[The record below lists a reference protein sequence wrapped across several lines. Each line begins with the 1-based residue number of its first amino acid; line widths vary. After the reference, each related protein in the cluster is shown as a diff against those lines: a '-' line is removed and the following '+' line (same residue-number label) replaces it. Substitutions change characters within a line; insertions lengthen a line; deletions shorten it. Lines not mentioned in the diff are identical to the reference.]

1 MSVLLRMA
9 QKKQLLAGIDVG
21 TTKICSVCARVEDGK
36 LEVLGTGWAPSRG
49 LKKGVVVNL
58 SETIDSVKASLEE
71 AEKQAQVAVQ
81 SAYVSV
87 GGAYIRGI
95 NSAGETEVHNKDGEI
110 TSEDINRAVSA
121 ATSLDLGEDY
131 QVIHRLTRD
140 FNVDGLEGVIDPL
153 GLNGHH
159 LSVSMHLV
167 LNASAVVQN
176 IVNAVNKAGVLVDGV
191 VMQQLASSEAVLSS
205 DEKEL
210 GTILVDI
217 GGGTTDV
224 AVYNRGSICHSEVL
238 PIGGDLVTK
247 DIAIGI
253 RAPLQEAEELKRSA
267 GSVFPES
274 VPAEELIEVTEVGSG
289 CRRTLSRRR
298 LCEIIR
304 ARCDEI
310 LKAVERTIQQ
320 VGVDKELVTGLVM
333 TGGGSLVDGV
343 VDRAEQMLGLSVRVG
358 YPVNVVA
365 RDSPVFHPSYST
377 ALGLL
382 KYTQNVQSPVV
393 AKPVKAQGARPRDA
407 RIRMKSWLLQK
418 IG

>member
-1 MSVLLRMA
+1 MSVSLRMA

-21 TTKICSVCARVEDGK
+21 TTKICSIFARVEDRK
-36 LEVLGTGWAPSRG
+36 IEILGAGWAASRG

-71 AEKQAQVAVQ
+71 AEKQAQMVVQ

-87 GGAYIRGI
+87 GGAYIKGI

-110 TSEDINRAVSA
+110 TGEDVNRAVSA
-121 ATSLDLGEDY
+121 AASLDLGEDY

-140 FNVDGLEGVIDPL
+140 FNVDGHDGVVNPL
-153 GLNGHH
+153 GMNGRH

-217 GGGTTDV
+217 GGGTTDI

-253 RAPLQEAEELKRSA
+253 KAPLQEAEELKRSA

-274 VPAEELIEVTEVGSG
+274 VPEEELIEVTEVGSG
-289 CRRTLSRRR
+289 RRRTLSRRR

-333 TGGGSLVDGV
+333 TGGGSLLDGV

-365 RDSPVFHPSYST
+365 HDSPVFHPAYST

-382 KYTQNVQSPVV
+382 KYTQDVQSPVV
-393 AKPVKAQGARPRDA
+393 AKPVEAQGARSRGT
-407 RIRMKSWLLQK
+407 RIRMKSWLLEK

>member
-1 MSVLLRMA
+1 MA
-9 QKKQLLAGIDVG
+9 QKKQVLTGIDVG
-21 TTKICSVCARVEDGK
+21 TTKICSVCARIEDQK
-36 LEVLGTGWAPSRG
+36 IEILGTGWASSRG

-71 AEKQAQVAVQ
+71 AEKQAQMAVQ

-95 NSAGETEVHNKDGEI
+95 NSAGETKVHNKDGEI
-110 TSEDINRAVSA
+110 TGEDVHRAVSA
-121 ATSLDLGEDY
+121 ATALDLGDDY

-140 FNVDGLEGVIDPL
+140 FNVDGNGGVINPL
-153 GLNGHH
+153 GLNGRH

-176 IVNAVNKAGVLVDGV
+176 IVNAINRAGVLVDGV

-217 GGGTTDV
+217 GGGTTDI
-224 AVYNRGSICHSEVL
+224 ALYNRGSIWHSEVL

-247 DIAIGI
+247 DVAIGI
-253 RAPLQEAEELKRSA
+253 RAPLQEAEQLKRSA

-274 VPAEELIEVTEVGSG
+274 VPAEELVEVTEVGSG
-289 CRRTLSRRR
+289 RRRTLSRRR
-298 LCEIIR
+298 LCEIIQ
-304 ARCDEI
+304 ARFDEI
-310 LKAVERTIQQ
+310 LRAVEKTIQQ
-320 VGVDKELVTGLVM
+320 VGLDKELVTGLVM
-333 TGGGSLVDGV
+333 TGGGSLLDGV

-358 YPVNVVA
+358 YPVNVIA
-365 RDSPVFHPSYST
+365 HDSPVFHPAYST

-382 KYTQNVQSPVV
+382 KYTQNVQSPIV
-393 AKPVKAQGARPRDA
+393 AKPMEGQGARPRDT
-407 RIRMKSWLLQK
+407 RIRMKSWLLEK

>member
-1 MSVLLRMA
+1 MCKPAIRFECLASYGT
-9 QKKQLLAGIDVG
+9 KKQLLAGIDVG
-21 TTKICSVCARVEDGK
+21 TTKICSVCAGVEDGK

-71 AEKQAQVAVQ
+71 AGKTGA
-81 SAYVSV
+81 SGGSV
-87 GGAYIRGI
+87 RLCECRRRLYPGKSTAPERP
-95 NSAGETEVHNKDGEI
+95 SRFHNKDGEI
-110 TSEDINRAVSA
+110 TGEDINRAVSA

-289 CRRTLSRRR
+289 VEERSRGDACARSYGLAAMRFSRPLKERSSR
-298 LCEIIR
+298 LAWIR
-304 ARCDEI
+304 
-310 LKAVERTIQQ
+310 
-320 VGVDKELVTGLVM
+320 
-333 TGGGSLVDGV
+333 
-343 VDRAEQMLGLSVRVG
+343 
-358 YPVNVVA
+358 N
-365 RDSPVFHPSYST
+365 
-377 ALGLL
+377 
-382 KYTQNVQSPVV
+382 
-393 AKPVKAQGARPRDA
+393 
-407 RIRMKSWLLQK
+407 W
-418 IG
+418 

>member
-1 MSVLLRMA
+1 MA

-21 TTKICSVCARVEDGK
+21 TTKVCSVCARVNDNKIEI
-36 LEVLGTGWAPSRG
+36 LGTGWAASRG
-49 LKKGVVVNL
+49 LKRGVVVNL

-95 NSAGETEVHNKDGEI
+95 NSAGETEVRNKEGEI
-110 TSEDINRAVSA
+110 TCEDVNRAVSA
-121 ATSLDLGEDY
+121 AASLDLGEEY
-131 QVIHRLTRD
+131 QLIHRLTRD
-140 FNVDGLEGVIDPL
+140 FSVDGHDGVVNPL
-153 GLNGHH
+153 GMNGRR

-176 IVNAVNKAGVLVDGV
+176 IVNAINKAGVLVDGV

-210 GTILVDI
+210 GAILVDI
-217 GGGTTDV
+217 GGGTTDI
-224 AVYNRGSICHSEVL
+224 ALYNRGSIWHSEVL
-238 PIGGDLVTK
+238 PIGGDLITK
-247 DIAIGI
+247 DVAIGI
-253 RAPLQEAEELKRSA
+253 RAPLQEAEQLKRSA

-289 CRRTLSRRR
+289 RRRTLSRRR
-298 LCEIIR
+298 LCEIIQ

-310 LKAVERTIQQ
+310 LGAVKETIQK
-320 VGVDKELVTGLVM
+320 VGVDRELVTGLVM
-333 TGGGSLVDGV
+333 SGGGSLLDGV
-343 VDRAEQMLGLSVRVG
+343 VDRAEQMLGLPVRVG

-365 RDSPVFHPSYST
+365 HDSPVFHPAYST
-377 ALGLL
+377 VLGLL
-382 KYTQNVQSPVV
+382 NYTQSVQSPVL
-393 AKPVKAQGARPRDA
+393 AKPVEAQGARSRNA
-407 RIRMKSWLLQK
+407 GIKMKNWLLQK

>member
-1 MSVLLRMA
+1 MA
-9 QKKQLLAGIDVG
+9 QKKKVITGIDVG
-21 TTKICSVCARVEDGK
+21 TTKICSVCARVEDQK
-36 LEVLGTGWAPSRG
+36 IEILGTGWAASRG
-49 LKKGVVVNL
+49 LKKGIVVNL
-58 SETIDSVKASLEE
+58 TETVDSVKASLEE
-71 AEKQAQVAVQ
+71 AEKQAQIVVQ

-95 NSAGETEVHNKDGEI
+95 NSAGETEVHSKDGEI
-110 TSEDINRAVSA
+110 TGEDVHRAVTA
-121 ATSLDLGEDY
+121 AASLDLGEDY

-140 FNVDGLEGVIDPL
+140 FNVDGHGGVINPL

-176 IVNAVNKAGVLVDGV
+176 IVNAINRAGVLVDGV

-217 GGGTTDV
+217 GGGTTDI
-224 AVYNRGSICHSEVL
+224 ALYNRGSIWHSEVL

-247 DIAIGI
+247 DVAIGI
-253 RAPLQEAEELKRSA
+253 RAPLQEAEQLKRSA

-274 VPAEELIEVTEVGSG
+274 VPEEELVEVTEVGSG
-289 CRRTLSRRR
+289 RRRTLSRRR
-298 LCEIIR
+298 LCEIIQ
-304 ARCDEI
+304 ARFDEI
-310 LKAVERTIQQ
+310 LKAVEKTFQE
-320 VGVDKELVTGLVM
+320 VGLDKKLVTGLVM
-333 TGGGSLVDGV
+333 TGGGSLLDGV
-343 VDRAEQMLGLSVRVG
+343 VDRAEQTLGLSVRVG
-358 YPVNVVA
+358 YPVNVIDH
-365 RDSPVFHPSYST
+365 DSPVFHPAYST

-382 KYTQNVQSPVV
+382 KYTQSVQSPVV
-393 AKPVKAQGARPRDA
+393 AKPVAGQGARPRDT
-407 RIRMKSWLLQK
+407 RITMKSWLLEK

>member
-1 MSVLLRMA
+1 MA

-21 TTKICSVCARVEDGK
+21 TTKICSICARVEDGK
-36 LEVLGTGWAPSRG
+36 IEILGTGWAPSRG

-71 AEKQAQVAVQ
+71 AEKQAQMVVQ

-110 TSEDINRAVSA
+110 TGEDINRAVSA

-140 FNVDGLEGVIDPL
+140 FNVDGLDGVVDPL

-217 GGGTTDV
+217 GGGQPT
-224 AVYNRGSICHSEVL
+224 L
-238 PIGGDLVTK
+238 PFT
-247 DIAIGI
+247 
-253 RAPLQEAEELKRSA
+253 
-267 GSVFPES
+267 
-274 VPAEELIEVTEVGSG
+274 
-289 CRRTLSRRR
+289 
-298 LCEIIR
+298 
-304 ARCDEI
+304 
-310 LKAVERTIQQ
+310 
-320 VGVDKELVTGLVM
+320 
-333 TGGGSLVDGV
+333 TGGVS
-343 VDRAEQMLGLSVRVG
+343 A
-358 YPVNVVA
+358 
-365 RDSPVFHPSYST
+365 T
-377 ALGLL
+377 
-382 KYTQNVQSPVV
+382 
-393 AKPVKAQGARPRDA
+393 PRCCPWGE
-407 RIRMKSWLLQK
+407 I
-418 IG
+418 

>member
-1 MSVLLRMA
+1 MA

-21 TTKICSVCARVEDGK
+21 TTKICSICARVEDRK
-36 LEVLGTGWAPSRG
+36 IEILGTGWAASRG
-49 LKKGVVVNL
+49 LKRGIVVNL
-58 SETIDSVKASLEE
+58 SETIDSVKASLEQ
-71 AEKQAQVAVQ
+71 AEKQAQMVVQ

-95 NSAGETEVHNKDGEI
+95 NSSGETEVHNKDGEI
-110 TSEDINRAVSA
+110 TGEDVNRAVSA
-121 ATSLDLGEDY
+121 AAAVDLGEDY
-131 QVIHRLTRD
+131 QVIHRLTRE
-140 FNVDGLEGVIDPL
+140 FNVDGHDGVVNPL
-153 GLNGHH
+153 GLNGRH

-176 IVNAVNKAGVLVDGV
+176 IVNAINKAGVLVDGV

-253 RAPLQEAEELKRSA
+253 RVPLQEAEQLKRSA

-274 VPAEELIEVTEVGSG
+274 VPEEELIEVTEVGSG
-289 CRRTLSRRR
+289 RRRTLPRRR

-310 LKAVERTIQQ
+310 LKAVERSIQQ
-320 VGVDKELVTGLVM
+320 VGVDRKLVTGLVM
-333 TGGGSLVDGV
+333 TGGGSLLDGV

-365 RDSPVFHPSYST
+365 HDSPVFHPAYST

-393 AKPVKAQGARPRDA
+393 AKPVEAQGARPRA
-407 RIRMKSWLLQK
+407 TRIRMKNWLLEK